1 MENNVNTLKSLI
13 EKDIVVPMCHT
24 HLNKALYFLGLVE
37 LVLGNSKFSPEL
49 FLRSISKI
57 IGVSPFS
64 YIS

>member
-37 LVLGNSKFSPEL
+37 LVLGN
-49 FLRSISKI
+49 
-57 IGVSPFS
+57 
-64 YIS
+64 